1 MKSMTG
7 YGRGESENG
16 ELRLTVE
23 IKTVNNR
30 YCEIIIKQPRQ
41 YMALEDKIKKY
52 ISAHIERGRVEVFI
66 NTKEKAEKTGEIKI
80 NFAQALAYDK
90 ALAQL
95 SKEVGTEYQPDVYRL
110 FNLPDVICHED
121 SEEDLDAIWL
131 MLEEALKEALA
142 QHLQMRQKEGDLICT
157 DMLQKLQ
164 NLENFAAEVEK
175 RAPMVAENYREKL
188 TSRLNE
194 VLGAAELD
202 QERLA
207 QEVAIFGEKCCIDEE
222 LVRLKS
228 HFTQFREIITT
239 KGPVGRKL
247 DFLIQEMNREANTI
261 GSKCSDAQMA
271 QNVVNLKSEIEK
283 MREQIQNAV

>member
-131 MLEEALKEALA
+131 MLEEALKEALT
-142 QHLQMRQKEGDLICT
+142 QHLHMR
-157 DMLQKLQ
+157 QKLQ

-228 HFTQFREIITT
+228 HFTQFREIITA

-247 DFLIQEMNREANTI
+247 DFLIQEMNRETNTI
-261 GSKCSDAQMA
+261 GSKANDLAITSA
-271 QNVVNLKSEIEK
+271 VVEMKSELEK
-283 MREQIQNAV
+283 LREQVQNIE

>member
-121 SEEDLDAIWL
+121 SEEYSHIHNYVLIAID
-131 MLEEALKEALA
+131 K
-142 QHLQMRQKEGDLICT
+142 HLL
-157 DMLQKLQ
+157 
-164 NLENFAAEVEK
+164 F
-175 RAPMVAENYREKL
+175 
-188 TSRLNE
+188 
-194 VLGAAELD
+194 
-202 QERLA
+202 
-207 QEVAIFGEKCCIDEE
+207 
-222 LVRLKS
+222 
-228 HFTQFREIITT
+228 
-239 KGPVGRKL
+239 
-247 DFLIQEMNREANTI
+247 
-261 GSKCSDAQMA
+261 
-271 QNVVNLKSEIEK
+271 
-283 MREQIQNAV
+283 QILHL